1 VLFAIPLATLVNA
14 IIKAWPRKSQQNKT
28 EEEDLNAG

>member
-14 IIKAWPRKSQQNKT
+14 IIKAWPRKSRQSM
-28 EEEDLNAG
+28 EEEDLHAG